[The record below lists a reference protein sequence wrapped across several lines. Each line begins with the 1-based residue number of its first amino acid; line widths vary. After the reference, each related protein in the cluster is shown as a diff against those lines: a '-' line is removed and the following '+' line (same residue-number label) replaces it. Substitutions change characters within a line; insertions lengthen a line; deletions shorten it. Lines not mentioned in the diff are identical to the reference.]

1 MALTEEQIKIDTLL
15 KDLDVVSQFEDKDE
29 RKSAVILARK
39 YLKDYAFEYTSD
51 KNILRQLI
59 YLEII
64 NIRIQN
70 SLNEFYK
77 DANAVPQQMV
87 DSLHKNVMQITA
99 LRETLGL
106 VKDGKEEAQTGL
118 STIDVLKKKFKK
130 WREENQGSRTL
141 VCPECSKMVML
152 KIRTEAWEA
161 CKHPFFRDRFLTN
174 DHLIHMFQT
183 GKITREDVAKV
194 LGTSPDYVDWIIS
207 KIYQPNPVNPLA
219 ISNDLDSGVEV
230 PLQVNSL
237 TDTKKDD
244 TIKDTESGMPVTDLS
259 KATEEGVASQS

>member
-1 MALTEEQIKIDTLL
+1 MAQTDEQIRIDTLL
-15 KDLDVVSQFEDKDE
+15 KDLDVVSQLEDKDE
-29 RKSAVILARK
+29 RKEAVLMAKK
-39 YLKDYAFEYTSD
+39 YLKDYSFEYASD
-51 KNILRQLI
+51 KSVLRQLI

-70 SLNEFYK
+70 SLNEFYR
-77 DANAVPQQMV
+77 DAKAVPQQMV
-87 DSLHKNVMQITA
+87 DSLHKNTIQLTA

-152 KIRTEAWEA
+152 KIRTDKWEA
-161 CKHPFFRDRFLTN
+161 TTHPFFQDRFLTN
-174 DHLIHMFQT
+174 KHLIEMYQS
-183 GKITREDVAKV
+183 GKISKLDVSLV
-194 LGTSPDYVDWIIS
+194 LGTSEDYVDWIIS

-219 ISNDLDSGVEV
+219 ISNDLDSGVETPIV
-230 PLQVNSL
+230 VNSL
-237 TDTKKDD
+237 TDIKKDD
-244 TIKDTESGMPVTDLS
+244 IITESGMPVTELS